1 MMDIESYTL
10 IKLRKD
16 DHMDLK
22 TIRREKSMTQLQ
34 LAELSGC
41 DRTMIGKIET
51 GEVKP
56 SVKLAKT
63 IAGVLGFDWT
73 LFYEDVEGNKRGA

>member
-1 MMDIESYTL
+1 
-10 IKLRKD
+10 
-16 DHMDLK
+16 MDLK
-22 TIRREKSMTQLQ
+22 KHRTSKRMTQTQ
-34 LAELSGC
+34 LAELCGC

-63 IAGVLGFDWT
+63 IADVLGFDWT
-73 LFYEDVEGNKRGA
+73 TFYEDVEPDRKGA

>member
-1 MMDIESYTL
+1 
-10 IKLRKD
+10 
-16 DHMDLK
+16 MDLK
-22 TIRREKSMTQLQ
+22 AIRQEKQLTQLQ
-34 LAELSGC
+34 LSQLCGC

-63 IAGVLGFDWT
+63 IADVLGFDWT
-73 LFYEDVEGNKRGA
+73 LFYEDVKSNKKGA